1 MPGSFTAGLRLSMLF
16 IGLTGGSLGCSEFL
30 SPADSGQGPRTVD
43 DGGLLDA
50 GDLREDGGAVDAGD
64 VDAGEVDAGAV
75 DAGEIDAGAVDAGE
89 VDAGEIDAGEI
100 DAGEVDGGD
109 GDAGEVDAGEV
120 DAGPP
125 PFPCGPMTETFYD
138 THGVSDPGPVG
149 ELLRCEFLNDEGEEP
164 LVPGYVGF
172 RVVYRT
178 STLIH
183 ENGTTTEVTFPASGL
198 AYVPVATSLTPR
210 PLIAN
215 THGTTGWL
223 PACGPSRS
231 RSVDAA
237 VVFGAIAEEVPGAV
251 VVAPGYAGLGVD
263 PGGRAPDADF
273 SMTDPLNIFQTL
285 RPVAGVSHPYLSID
299 GEGRATVDLV
309 RAARQLPGA
318 QLGATPRWMV
328 LGQSQGGHGALATG
342 EVVAGGYGDD
352 TDLFAVIAGAP
363 ASELDTFAF
372 YEPDILRI
380 VAPITF
386 AGLSIENRDVKVS
399 EYFSGR
405 ALAAMA
411 HTSVSQCLNYG
422 NILQIIATSNT
433 YFFPNFGLTRIYP
446 PTDEVAREIALR
458 NTPGYRPT
466 AAPVFIGQVTGDPFV
481 DHRRTQLL
489 LDRVR
494 ESQVADVTSC
504 LFTGRDLQLPY
515 PQRAVNHDA
524 FGRMFAGDAADTG
537 ACFAP
542 DGAPTTTTVREF
554 LAEAFSN

>member
-1 MPGSFTAGLRLSMLF
+1 
-16 IGLTGGSLGCSEFL
+16 
-30 SPADSGQGPRTVD
+30 
-43 DGGLLDA
+43 
-50 GDLREDGGAVDAGD
+50 
-64 VDAGEVDAGAV
+64 
-75 DAGEIDAGAVDAGE
+75 
-89 VDAGEIDAGEI
+89 
-100 DAGEVDGGD
+100 
-109 GDAGEVDAGEV
+109 
-120 DAGPP
+120 
-125 PFPCGPMTETFYD
+125 
-138 THGVSDPGPVG
+138 
-149 ELLRCEFLNDEGEEP
+149 
-164 LVPGYVGF
+164 
-172 RVVYRT
+172 
-178 STLIH
+178 
-183 ENGTTTEVTFPASGL
+183 
-198 AYVPVATSLTPR
+198 
-210 PLIAN
+210 
-215 THGTTGWL
+215 
-223 PACGPSRS
+223 
-231 RSVDAA
+231 
-237 VVFGAIAEEVPGAV
+237 
-251 VVAPGYAGLGVD
+251 
-263 PGGRAPDADF
+263 
-273 SMTDPLNIFQTL
+273 
-285 RPVAGVSHPYLSID
+285 
-299 GEGRATVDLV
+299 
-309 RAARQLPGA
+309 
-318 QLGATPRWMV
+318 MV

-466 AAPVFIGQVTGDPFV
+466 AAPVFIGQVTGDQFV

-515 PQRAVNHDA
+515 PQRAVNNDA